1 MQHSDVA
8 VNAVTSGILGWISAS
23 LFGERF
29 HLKAERHF
37 QICVSPELVSS
48 LHNSG
53 FSEPVFVGS
62 KKSSQA
68 TLWRSAATMWT
79 VL

>member
-29 HLKAERHF
+29 HLKAEGHF

-48 LHNSG
+48 
-53 FSEPVFVGS
+53 P
-62 KKSSQA
+62 A
-68 TLWRSAATMWT
+68 
-79 VL
+79 